1 MPYVIRPPVRRM
13 WVAGLAAALA
23 TLALMAPASSKADT
37 LACDLPTLSNPFA
50 AFGDVDS
57 YVLVP
62 DGGFEAGA
70 SGWSLSSGAD
80 VVSGNENSYVGSS
93 SDSSSLSI
101 PAGEVAVS
109 PGFCVDQ
116 TYPTFRFFARQ
127 VSGGSELRVRARYY
141 DGTTMREVDLA
152 RLGGPKYANNKWV
165 LTSKLD
171 LASKIDLLTS
181 GGRRDS
187 LQLVFTSVPGPGG
200 VGNWQVDDVYVDP
213 YRR

>member
-101 PAGEVAVS
+101 KPVIGFTRTLRNPRVGVAARCRIS
-109 PGFCVDQ
+109 PS
-116 TYPTFRFFARQ
+116 P
-127 VSGGSELRVRARYY
+127 S
-141 DGTTMREVDLA
+141 
-152 RLGGPKYANNKWV
+152 N
-165 LTSKLD
+165 
-171 LASKIDLLTS
+171 
-181 GGRRDS
+181 
-187 LQLVFTSVPGPGG
+187 
-200 VGNWQVDDVYVDP
+200 
-213 YRR
+213 